1 MEMKLPKV
9 GDRIR
14 FIDKDEVRHPIR
26 KVRTVDPLFK
36 LVTICYKG
44 KTDHYVYFYEILNI
58 Y

>member
-1 MEMKLPKV
+1 MKLPKV